1 MTDTAYRFRTA
12 LSGFH
17 KGDVAGYI
25 EKTAAAHRSEI
36 LEYEKVIADLRE
48 KNQSL
53 QQQLNLMMMTTA
65 ALEDKAAKAEAAAAA
80 PEPAPESVPAP
91 QPAVDPVAAVAE
103 INMMEL
109 QAYRRAEAAERNANA
124 RAKKL
129 CQQLDQMR
137 EDAMVEFE
145 ITDNVVKETLEAI
158 RTQTAAMERAYGSLS
173 DTLDISRE
181 KLGNMVVLE
190 EKAEEAEAENAE

>member
-80 PEPAPESVPAP
+80 PEPAPEPVPAP
-91 QPAVDPVAAVAE
+91 QAAVDPVAAVAE

-124 RAKKL
+124 RAQKL

-137 EDAMVEFE
+137 EDAMAEFE

-190 EKAEEAEAENAE
+190 EKAEEAEAEKAE

>member
-80 PEPAPESVPAP
+80 PAPEPVPAP
-91 QPAVDPVAAVAE
+91 QTAVDPVAAVAE

-109 QAYRRAEAAERNANA
+109 QAYRRAEAAERNANT
-124 RAKKL
+124 RAQKL
-129 CQQLDQMR
+129 YQQLDQMR

-158 RTQTAAMERAYGSLS
+158 RTQTAAVERAYGSLS

-181 KLGNMVVLE
+181 KLGNMAVLE